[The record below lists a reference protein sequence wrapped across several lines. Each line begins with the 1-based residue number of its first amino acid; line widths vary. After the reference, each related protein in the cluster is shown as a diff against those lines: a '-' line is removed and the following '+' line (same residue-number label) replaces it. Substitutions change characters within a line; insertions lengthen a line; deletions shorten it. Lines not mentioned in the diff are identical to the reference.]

1 MPTDHD
7 IPKLIINKLTQA
19 QYDAAVKNAD
29 ELYLTPDSG
38 GLPDQTGQSGK
49 YLTTNGTTAS
59 WGAVSIPTVNN
70 STITIQKNSTTV
82 DSFTLNQS
90 SNKTINISVPTKTSD
105 LQNDSGFT
113 TNTGTVTSVQ
123 VQAGTGLTSSQSSAQ
138 TTTLSTTIEIDSGY
152 KLPTT
157 AEFSAKEDV
166 PTEVSESS
174 ASVTLDIAANTNYD
188 LTNTDITDITL
199 NSCELSSL
207 ESIITL
213 STGSTAPTLT
223 DNSGI
228 NWVNGSAPI
237 LNSSMSY
244 IILIWKKKGFVKE
257 Y

>member
-7 IPKLIINKLTQA
+7 IPKLIINKLTDA
-19 QYDAAVKNAD
+19 QYEQAVKNAD

-59 WGAVSIPTVNN
+59 WGTVSIPTVNN

-90 SNKTINISVPTKTSD
+90 SNKTIDISVPTKTSD

-199 NSCELSSL
+199 MTSPTMICWKFRKSKKTNTILAPAIINIAKRVALLFACIA
-207 ESIITL
+207 SIAQQ
-213 STGSTAPTLT
+213 TANRAYPP
-223 DNSGI
+223 SEI
-228 NWVNGSAPI
+228 R
-237 LNSSMSY
+237 
-244 IILIWKKKGFVKE
+244 
-257 Y
+257 